1 MSSDSPFAIDAIL
14 ERARTTRRKSARCC
28 AKLPPVTDPI
38 REAPLE
44 KTETGVIPQ
53 GDGWFVLNA
62 RDVSWI
68 QSEERGQDTDFEGG
82 QDWTQLGFRIQV

>member
-1 MSSDSPFAIDAIL
+1 M
-14 ERARTTRRKSARCC
+14 K
-28 AKLPPVTDPI
+28 
-38 REAPLE
+38 
-44 KTETGVIPQ
+44 KTETGAIPQ

-82 QDWTQLGFRIQV
+82 QDWRQLGFRIQVLSPGQRACITASPARRTSWSSLESACS